1 MYLYF
6 AVYICS
12 LLLVA
17 LIYYSV
23 SVSYRKYVL
32 LAASFGA
39 ITLVSWQVA
48 VYAVLFSG
56 FNFLMALRIQ
66 NSKGHDKRRLWYFWT
81 AIGVDI
87 AFLSFFKYAGVL
99 AGIADMFTVNESHFL
114 KSIVIPLGISYY
126 TFQALGYIIRV
137 NRGSDQ
143 PESDFFTFLL
153 FLTFFPKFFSG
164 PVERSNKLLPQ
175 LHKSYNFKSDDL
187 QSGIK
192 QLIWGAFKK
201 FVIAYQL
208 YTPVHQLYADPTS
221 YTGVH
226 FMLIFVVQ
234 TFYIYMEFSGYTD
247 MALGS
252 SKVLGINLTDNFNR
266 PLLARNVSE
275 FWRRWHISL
284 SSWCN
289 DFIYNPFIVKYRRFD
304 NLAVIGGVFLTF
316 FTIGIWH
323 ELNLTFII
331 LGLLQAVAIVYE
343 FYTKKWRLRTGA
355 KFSKA
360 ANNAVS
366 RILVFLFVSLSMVFF
381 FSPDFGTASYML
393 SHLFQSNGKSFEALF
408 NQQNMLMFLGAIFIF
423 LILFV
428 SEMYAEKGKKFS
440 TFYQKLPVW
449 TQWSGYALLTIAVF
463 MSAKHWQAIEYM
475 RF

>member
-1 MYLYF
+1 
-6 AVYICS
+6 
-12 LLLVA
+12 
-17 LIYYSV
+17 
-23 SVSYRKYVL
+23 
-32 LAASFGA
+32 
-39 ITLVSWQVA
+39 
-48 VYAVLFSG
+48 
-56 FNFLMALRIQ
+56 
-66 NSKGHDKRRLWYFWT
+66 
-81 AIGVDI
+81 
-87 AFLSFFKYAGVL
+87 
-99 AGIADMFTVNESHFL
+99 
-114 KSIVIPLGISYY
+114 
-126 TFQALGYIIRV
+126 
-137 NRGSDQ
+137 
-143 PESDFFTFLL
+143 
-153 FLTFFPKFFSG
+153 
-164 PVERSNKLLPQ
+164 
-175 LHKSYNFKSDDL
+175 
-187 QSGIK
+187 
-192 QLIWGAFKK
+192 
-201 FVIAYQL
+201 
-208 YTPVHQLYADPTS
+208 
-221 YTGVH
+221 
-226 FMLIFVVQ
+226 
-234 TFYIYMEFSGYTD
+234 MEFSGYTD

-252 SKVLGINLTDNFNR
+252 AKVLGINLTDNFNR

-360 ANNAVS
+360 TNNAVS

-408 NQQNMLMFLGAIFIF
+408 NQQNMLLFLGAIFIF